1 MGDSDPD
8 IELFKEIYYTVPGG
22 KYNLEAQVPHL
33 EKLAHRYD
41 KKYQETGDWRDCLK
55 VRYFLNSSQCDL
67 GCYMIHNS
75 RSGKNF
81 DT

>member
-1 MGDSDPD
+1 MNDSDPD

-55 VRYFLNSSQCDL
+55 VS
-67 GCYMIHNS
+67 
-75 RSGKNF
+75 
-81 DT
+81 